1 MLGET
6 MWPFNRQKRFLQ
18 NAFGK
23 YLSND
28 TVEELMNNPS
38 ALKLEA
44 EKKPIQF
51 VLLFVKESGPD
62 DFKGLIEAVT
72 NDCLKYDAMIETMT
86 ATFISALFNVPLEQD
101 DPKGSRVKLVANLS
115 KIYGANLSIVHG
127 ECECF
132 VGNFG
137 SNTRMSYTA
146 LIPGFKEIMK
156 KLASLDYGQVFEV

>member
-1 MLGET
+1 MADET
-6 MWPFNRQKRFLQ
+6 MWPFNRQKKFLQ
-18 NAFGK
+18 TVFGN
-23 YLSND
+23 YLNKD

-38 ALKLEA
+38 ALELKA

-101 DPKGSRVKLVANLS
+101 NPKGNRIKLVANLS
-115 KIYGANLSIVHG
+115 KIYGTNLSIVHG

-146 LIPGFKEIMK
+146 LIPGYKEIMK
-156 KLASLDYGQVFEV
+156 KLASLDYGQVLEV